1 MTDDLREQLRD
12 ADPVGREPEWSEDHV
27 REMRD
32 IVLSRARHSSS
43 AASPRLTLWFAAAIG
58 SAAVIVAFLNTPVE
72 PRESVGPESAQAPSQ
87 HEPLQVQFQTP
98 RGTRIVWVLDP
109 KFPL

>member
-1 MTDDLREQLRD
+1 MNDDLRGQLRD
-12 ADPVGREPEWSEDHV
+12 ADPVGREPEWSEDDV
-27 REMRD
+27 REMRE
-32 IVLSRARHSSS
+32 IVLSPARPSSS

-58 SAAVIVAFLNTPVE
+58 SAAMIVAFLNTSVE
-72 PRESVGPESAQAPSQ
+72 PRESVVPEAVHAPAQP
-87 HEPLQVQFQTP
+87 EPLQVQFQTP